1 MVKCAFTHYRV
12 PVPAVEHTVRGFM
25 GKLTVE
31 ISDEDIVSY
40 IGDKRDHE
48 IVDIVVAIDD
58 KGSSWNLTKLL
69 AEHFIEQMQHYFD
82 TPEEFE
88 EFLDKCKG

>member
-1 MVKCAFTHYRV
+1 MVKCVFMHFHV
-12 PVPAVEHTVRGFM
+12 LVQIVGLIVRGFM

-48 IVDIVVAIDD
+48 IVDIVVAIDE